1 VNASNQP
8 KADLNL
14 TMKNQETQMLNTL
27 RDEVVLPITSRK
39 TILMDETKI
48 MKLRSDQIV
57 IDQEIREVQK
67 RIFSRKNAENDK
79 SLFINRKRP
88 SSQLHT

>member
-57 IDQEIREVQK
+57 IYQEIREVQK
-67 RIFSRKNAENDK
+67 RIFSKEC
-79 SLFINRKRP
+79 
-88 SSQLHT
+88 

>member
-1 VNASNQP
+1 VNSSKQP

-67 RIFSRKNAENDK
+67 RIFSIKNAENDK

>member
-1 VNASNQP
+1 MLLNNLSRSQSNYE
-8 KADLNL
+8 KSRNSDA
-14 TMKNQETQMLNTL
+14 KYF